1 MNDYRVTLVR
11 TQIQEHYQ
19 QASVWVQA
27 KNQKEAEK
35 IALAQ
40 AKGRKLE
47 FITGDVCDL
56 TAKHLRVV
64 DISV

>member
-1 MNDYRVTLVR
+1 MNDYRVTVER

-27 KNQKEAEK
+27 KNRKEAEK
-35 IALAQ
+35 MALDQ
-40 AKGRKLE
+40 AKGCKLE
-47 FITGDVCDL
+47 FVTGDVCDL
-56 TAKHLRVV
+56 TAKRLRVV

>member
-1 MNDYRVTLVR
+1 MNYYRVTLVR

-27 KNQKEAEK
+27 KNPKEAEK

-40 AKGRKLE
+40 AKGRELE
-47 FITGDVCDL
+47 FITEDICDL
-56 TAKHLRVV
+56 NSKHLKVV
-64 DISV
+64 DVSV